1 MLVRDVLESKG
12 RRMITIDCDATIS
25 EAIAKLVQNNIGSLP
40 VVDDGGHL
48 TGIFSERDVLR
59 IIHNRGE
66 GFGRLRVSEV
76 MTPDPVTCHLDDDV
90 ADVMGKMSDRHIA
103 KVPVTTGDAAR
114 RHRLGRRRHQGP
126 SRQGPHRKSTSHVL
140 HSWGRL
146 SFRERMKDE

>member
-12 RRMITIDCDATIS
+12 RRIITIDCDATIS

-40 VVDDGGHL
+40 VVDNDGRL

-76 MTPDPVTCHLDDDV
+76 MTRDPVTCGLDDDV

-103 KVPVTTGDAAR
+103 KVPVTTGAQLVGVVSVGDVIKA
-114 RHRLGRRRHQGP
+114 
-126 SRQGPHRKSTSHVL
+126 L
-140 HSWGRL
+140 HDQVHTENQHLMSYIHGAV
-146 SFRERMKDE
+146 

>member
-12 RRMITIDCDATIS
+12 RRMVTIDSDATIS

-40 VVDDGGHL
+40 VVDHEGHL

-76 MTPDPVTCHLDDDV
+76 MTRDPVTCRLEDDV
-90 ADVMGKMSDRHIA
+90 ADVMGQMSERHIA
-103 KVPVTTGDAAR
+103 KIPVTTGAELVGIVSVGDVIKA
-114 RHRLGRRRHQGP
+114 
-126 SRQGPHRKSTSHVL
+126 L
-140 HSWGRL
+140 HDKVHTENQHLMSYIHG
-146 SFRERMKDE
+146 SV